1 MLRIKLQSY
10 INEFMCWQ
18 SNNESRVEAFDKNL
32 EEMGKY
38 YPANHLKL
46 IDLKI
51 EEENDLSFTDWNEN
65 DEKDG
70 TKSES
75 CLAEEGSE
83 H

>member
-1 MLRIKLQSY
+1 
-10 INEFMCWQ
+10 
-18 SNNESRVEAFDKNL
+18 
-32 EEMGKY
+32 MGKY
-38 YPANHLKL
+38 YPGNHLKL

-70 TKSES
+70 TKSKI

-83 H
+83 N